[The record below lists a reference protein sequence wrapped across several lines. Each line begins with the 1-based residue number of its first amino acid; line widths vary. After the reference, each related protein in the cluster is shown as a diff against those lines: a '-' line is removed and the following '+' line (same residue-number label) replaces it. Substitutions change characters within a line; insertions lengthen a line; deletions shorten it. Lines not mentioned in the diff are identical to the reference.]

1 MVRVAPSQDVPA
13 TRRDRDGRRPAREDV
28 STGRGEL
35 PTHPVHGSHG
45 RSGLRRTRPPPRN
58 RKALRRRASPS
69 RGRLRRGR
77 SLLQLSL
84 SLRTSHDRGNL
95 PRRGGQSVPVDG
107 AGEPGGEGESARRS
121 AEQLRGRHH
130 GGSVRLFVFCRRWTE
145 APKCRSHEAAW
156 HAWGE
161 LEKRDGNYQ
170 LAKDCWMKGIRH
182 AKGTPSPY
190 LFLSLA
196 RLATDL
202 GLYDQAR
209 HWFRCVP
216 SRRGD
221 SATGSLRTGTGTA
234 RGSKSYVLWTAWA
247 LLEQKQGQTQ
257 LMRRLFEQSLK
268 VRARSQCH
276 GTRSVEASWV
286 RRGGTCTSP
295 GDASSRRRDA
305 WKKRGSSSF
314 GQPTPRRAPRTDQLT
329 RCRGHAKNPADA
341 ALLQALARLEAQCG
355 NFEEARMR
363 FQQVSIGESEWRED
377 RCCVAQSVDVDPRH
391 LHSWQA
397 WGVFESRLGNHERA
411 RDLFQRG
418 IWAAPS
424 SRNAAVIFE
433 VRSVRGCPLSEGG
446 WAAGVGSDGG
456 APRRPGRGADA
467 VQVRRQGGS
476 AQRGGV
482 DCLDPARGERR
493 GPVPGQRTA
502 KLLGAGTPRDRA
514 AEGLQHDDG
523 ERRRLRRVLREG
535 ALLHVA
541 IAATISGLCDSSRT
555 G

>member
-1 MVRVAPSQDVPA
+1 MCRRQGVIA
-13 TRRDRDGRRPAREDV
+13 TDADQREKMFRQAEASYQRILSMDPTDGRAYVGLGRLLEIERRYDDARRLLEDGCAV
-28 STGRGEL
+28 A
-35 PTHPVHGSHG
+35 G
-45 RSGLRRTRPPPRN
+45 RSFN
-58 RKALRRRASPS
+58 
-69 RGRLRRGR
+69 
-77 SLLQLSL
+77 SL

-182 AKGTPSPY
+182 ARGTPSPY

-268 VRARSQCH
+268 VRARSI
-276 GTRSVEASWV
+276 V
-286 RRGGTCTSP
+286 P
-295 GDASSRRRDA
+295 RDA
-305 WKKRGSSSF
+305 LCG
-314 GQPTPRRAPRTDQLT
+314 GQLGPKGRYVYLSWGCIEQKE
-329 RCRGHAKNPADA
+329 G
-341 ALLQALARLEAQCG
+341 RL
-355 NFEEARMR
+355 EEARK
-363 FQQVSIGESEWRED
+363 
-377 RCCVAQSVDVDPRH
+377 
-391 LHSWQA
+391 
-397 WGVFESRLGNHERA
+397 
-411 RDLFQRG
+411 LFL
-418 IWAAPS
+418 
-424 SRNAAVIFE
+424 
-433 VRSVRGCPLSEGG
+433 RS
-446 WAAGVGSDGG
+446 
-456 APRRPGRGADA
+456 ADA
-467 VQVRRQGGS
+467 STRS
-476 AQRGGV
+476 AY
-482 DCLDPARGERR
+482 
-493 GPVPGQRTA
+493 
-502 KLLGAGTPRDRA
+502 
-514 AEGLQHDDG
+514 
-523 ERRRLRRVLREG
+523 
-535 ALLHVA
+535 
-541 IAATISGLCDSSRT
+541 
-555 G
+555 